1 MHNSSLSLKPTV
13 PPAQM
18 DYMPAC
24 ILSPGSLPEYKP
36 SCCFFSMP
44 PSAAA
49 RCSDEAFLLHG
60 SAAGV
65 SFLRLQRPPLGQQ
78 PALLT
83 SIPKHLASCP
93 TACDFGYLSPPLVLF
108 DLRNSLGNSSHKW
121 PGVGTTPQPHLQAGA
136 PMINFTFTR
145 F

>member
-1 MHNSSLSLKPTV
+1 MHNSSLSLKPV

-18 DYMPAC
+18 DYMTAC
-24 ILSPGSLPEYKP
+24 ILSPGSLPEHKP
-36 SCCFFSMP
+36 SCSVSPC
-44 PSAAA
+44 AAA
-49 RCSDEAFLLHG
+49 RCSEDVFLLHG

-83 SIPKHLASCP
+83 SIPKHLASCC
-93 TACDFGYLSPPLVLF
+93 TACDFGHLSPPLVLF
-108 DLRNSLGNSSHKW
+108 DLRNPLATPAHKW
-121 PGVGTTPQPHLQAGA
+121 PGVGTAPQPHLQAGA
-136 PMINFTFTR
+136 PRINFTFTR